1 MRPGLAVVARGA
13 GLALAV
19 AMPAA
24 LIAQVL
30 DAVTDDDPGLLA
42 YPLSLIVLGGV
53 ALGGR
58 AVAQR
63 TADRPIRLGALAGL
77 LAITVVQVLGV
88 LRRSAGG
95 DDVAWSTV
103 PVVTLLAVG
112 LAAAAAALTA
122 RQPGRT
128 RP

>member
-1 MRPGLAVVARGA
+1 VRPAVAVVARGA
-13 GLALAV
+13 GVALAV

-24 LIAQVL
+24 LVAQVI

-42 YPLSLIVLGGV
+42 YPLSLVVLAGV

-58 AVAQR
+58 YVAQR
-63 TADRPIRLGALAGL
+63 TADGPIAHGALAGL
-77 LAITVVQVLGV
+77 LAIGLVQALGV

-95 DDVAWSTV
+95 DDVAWATV
-103 PVVTLLAVG
+103 PVVTLIAVA